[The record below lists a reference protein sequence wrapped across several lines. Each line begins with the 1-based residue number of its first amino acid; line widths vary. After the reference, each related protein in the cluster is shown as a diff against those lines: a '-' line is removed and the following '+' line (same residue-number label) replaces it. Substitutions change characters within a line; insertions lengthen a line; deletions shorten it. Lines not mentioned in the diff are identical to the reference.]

1 MANAV
6 SAFSFAGRISPVVA
20 GVTAALL
27 PAVAQ
32 AADAVLSVSASGML
46 LVAGIL
52 TGVLFW
58 ERRNR
63 QQREREWR
71 QLQTTREHLQSAL
84 WGSGDGVWDWDL
96 KSAVI
101 TRMGV
106 AEMLGYAAHEL
117 APTSSA
123 MFNLIH
129 PDDRERVLRSI
140 GGHLAGRRDN
150 FELEY
155 RVRTKQGDWCWVLDR
170 GRLLARDENG
180 APARFAGTT
189 RNITG
194 HKQIEQEL
202 QLSAT
207 VLDNM
212 AESVVIT
219 DTEFRILRVN
229 QAFTRHFGYQAMEVL
244 GAETSLFNSSQ
255 HETGFYQHVREQLAN
270 EGRWLGELW
279 QRLKDGSERL
289 MSLDLQSVTDQ
300 LTGTQ
305 CYVGVLADVTERRR
319 AENELRYL
327 ANYDFL
333 TGLPNRNQFQE
344 RLHQALQ
351 QPGAPA
357 FALLF
362 LDVDHFKHVNDTLGH
377 SHGDSLLQQV
387 ATRLRQSVEDDT
399 LVARLGGDE
408 FIVLLPGTVNQAEAL
423 AARIIAVFKDPFLLA
438 NQEIGVSPSIGISL
452 YPQHGIDAGNLLKFA
467 DIAMY
472 RAKHRGRGTWQVYEQ
487 DMDEPAARRLQ
498 LESALRRAL
507 ERDELELWFQ
517 PRWDLAENK
526 VTGFEALVRWQ
537 SSTLGAI
544 PPDEFIAIAEDS
556 GLIEAIGDWVLREAC
571 REAANWWQQGKPWRV
586 SVNLSARQLQRTDL
600 PERVSAMLRE
610 FGLKPQAL
618 ELELTETLLLSAPLH
633 HLPLQ
638 ALRAL
643 GVRLALDDFGTGYSA
658 FAYLRRYG
666 FDTLKIARDFVT
678 DMDSDASAVAIA
690 ATLIE
695 LGHKLG
701 MTVVAEGVEN
711 SVQRER
717 LRQLGCEEV
726 QGYFVGVPVPASEL
740 RRDLPEIIG

>member
-1 MANAV
+1 M
-6 SAFSFAGRISPVVA
+6 
-20 GVTAALL
+20 AALSV
-27 PAVAQ
+27 PPVH
-32 AADAVLSVSASGML
+32 AADAILHFSTSGML
-46 LVAGIL
+46 LLAGVL
-52 TGVLFW
+52 AGVLFW
-58 ERRNR
+58 ERRSR
-63 QQREREWR
+63 QQREREWQ

-84 WGSGDGVWDWDL
+84 WGSGDGVWDWNL
-96 KSAVI
+96 KTAVI
-101 TRMGV
+101 TRMGI
-106 AEMLGYAAHEL
+106 AEMLGYSAAEL
-117 APTSSA
+117 PATSSA

-155 RVRTKQGDWCWVLDR
+155 RVKTKRGEWCWVLDR

-180 APARFAGTT
+180 APLRFAGTT
-189 RNITG
+189 RNITD
-194 HKQIEQEL
+194 HKQIAQEL

-207 VLDNM
+207 VLEHM
-212 AESVVIT
+212 AESVIIT
-219 DTEFRILRVN
+219 DTAFRIVRVN
-229 QAFTRHFGYQAMEVL
+229 QAFSRHFGYRIDEVI
-244 GAETSLFNSSQ
+244 GADTALFNSAQ
-255 HETGFYQHVREQLAN
+255 HENHFYLELRQQLQRD
-270 EGRWLGELW
+270 GRWLGELW
-279 QRLKDGSERL
+279 QRLKNGSERL
-289 MSLDLQSVTDQ
+289 MSLDLQAVSDNF
-300 LTGTQ
+300 TGQ
-305 CYVGVLADVTERRR
+305 VCYVGVLADVTDRRR

-327 ANYDFL
+327 ANYDYL

-344 RLHQALQ
+344 RLQQALQ
-351 QPGAPA
+351 RPTPQP

-377 SHGDSLLQQV
+377 AHGDSLLQQV
-387 ATRLRQSVEDDT
+387 ASRLRQTVEDDA

-408 FIVLLPGTVNQAEAL
+408 FIVLLPGNMAQAEAL
-423 AARIIAVFKDPFLLA
+423 AARIIAVFRDPFMLPA
-438 NQEIGVSPSIGISL
+438 QEVGVSPSIGISL
-452 YPQHGIDAGNLLKFA
+452 YPQHGVDAGNLLKFA

-472 RAKHRGRGTWQVYEQ
+472 RAKHRGRGTWQVYEP
-487 DMDEPAARRLQ
+487 DMDEPSARRLQ

-517 PRWDLAENK
+517 PRWDLAANQ
-526 VTGFEALVRWQ
+526 VSGFEALVRWQ

-556 GLIEAIGDWVLREAC
+556 GLIDAIGDWVLREAC
-571 REAANWWQQGKPWRV
+571 REAAGWWQQGKHWRV
-586 SVNLSARQLQRTDL
+586 SVNLSARQLQRPDL
-600 PERVSAMLRE
+600 PERVSQILRE
-610 FGLKPQAL
+610 HGLKPQAL
-618 ELELTETLLLSAPLH
+618 ELELTESLLLSAPLH

-638 ALRAL
+638 ALRGL

-678 DMDSDASAVAIA
+678 DMDRDASAVAIT

-726 QGYFVGVPVPASEL
+726 QGYFVGVPVPASDL

>member
-1 MANAV
+1 
-6 SAFSFAGRISPVVA
+6 
-20 GVTAALL
+20 
-27 PAVAQ
+27 
-32 AADAVLSVSASGML
+32 
-46 LVAGIL
+46 
-52 TGVLFW
+52 
-58 ERRNR
+58 
-63 QQREREWR
+63 
-71 QLQTTREHLQSAL
+71 
-84 WGSGDGVWDWDL
+84 
-96 KSAVI
+96 
-101 TRMGV
+101 
-106 AEMLGYAAHEL
+106 
-117 APTSSA
+117 
-123 MFNLIH
+123 
-129 PDDRERVLRSI
+129 
-140 GGHLAGRRDN
+140 
-150 FELEY
+150 
-155 RVRTKQGDWCWVLDR
+155 
-170 GRLLARDENG
+170 
-180 APARFAGTT
+180 
-189 RNITG
+189 
-194 HKQIEQEL
+194 
-202 QLSAT
+202 
-207 VLDNM
+207 
-212 AESVVIT
+212 
-219 DTEFRILRVN
+219 
-229 QAFTRHFGYQAMEVL
+229 
-244 GAETSLFNSSQ
+244 
-255 HETGFYQHVREQLAN
+255 
-270 EGRWLGELW
+270 
-279 QRLKDGSERL
+279 
-289 MSLDLQSVTDQ
+289 
-300 LTGTQ
+300 
-305 CYVGVLADVTERRR
+305 
-319 AENELRYL
+319 
-327 ANYDFL
+327 
-333 TGLPNRNQFQE
+333 
-344 RLHQALQ
+344 
-351 QPGAPA
+351 
-357 FALLF
+357 
-362 LDVDHFKHVNDTLGH
+362 
-377 SHGDSLLQQV
+377 
-387 ATRLRQSVEDDT
+387 
-399 LVARLGGDE
+399 
-408 FIVLLPGTVNQAEAL
+408 VLLPGNINQAEAL

-452 YPQHGIDAGNLLKFA
+452 YPQHGIDASNLLKFA

-571 REAANWWQQGKPWRV
+571 REAASWQQQGKPWRV

-610 FGLKPQAL
+610 FGLKPQVL

-678 DMDSDASAVAIA
+678 DMDRDASAVAIA

>member
-1 MANAV
+1 M
-6 SAFSFAGRISPVVA
+6 SLSRIT
-20 GVTAALL
+20 GGLAALSV
-27 PAVAQ
+27 PTAQ
-32 AADAVLSVSASGML
+32 AADTVLSVSASGL
-46 LVAGIL
+46 LLIAGIL

-58 ERRNR
+58 ERRSR
-63 QQREREWR
+63 QQREREWQ

-84 WGSGDGVWDWDL
+84 WGSGDGVWDWNL
-96 KSAVI
+96 KTATI

-106 AEMLGYAAHEL
+106 AEMLGYPAAEL
-117 APTSSA
+117 APTSTAIYS
-123 MFNLIH
+123 LIH

-155 RVRTKQGDWCWVLDR
+155 RLRHKDGSWCWVLDR
-170 GRLLARDENG
+170 GRLVARDENG
-180 APARFAGTT
+180 APLRFAGTT
-189 RNITG
+189 KNITAR
-194 HKQIEQEL
+194 KQIEQEL

-207 VLDNM
+207 VLEHM

-219 DTEFRILRVN
+219 DTRFRIVRVN
-229 QAFTRHFGYQAMEVL
+229 QAFCRHFGYSADEVL
-244 GAETSLFNSSQ
+244 GADTALFNSSQ
-255 HETGFYQHVREQLAN
+255 HEHAVYHQLRDQL
-270 EGRWLGELW
+270 ERDGRWLGELW

-289 MSLDLQSVTDQ
+289 MSLDLQAVTDQ
-300 LTGTQ
+300 LTGQ
-305 CYVGVLADVTERRR
+305 DCYVGVMSDITERRR

-333 TGLPNRNQFQE
+333 TGLPNRKQFQE
-344 RLHQALQ
+344 RLQSALMQA
-351 QPGAPA
+351 GSPA

-377 SHGDSLLQQV
+377 GHGDHLLQQV
-387 ATRLRQSVEDDT
+387 ANRLRQCVADET

-408 FIVLLPGTVNQAEAL
+408 FIVLLPGQLNQAEAL
-423 AARIIAVFKDPFLLA
+423 AAHIVASFREPFMLA
-438 NQEIGVSPSIGISL
+438 EQEIGVSPSIGISL
-452 YPQHGIDAGNLLKFA
+452 YPQHGTDAGNLLKFA

-472 RAKHRGRGTWQVYEQ
+472 RAKHRGRGVWQIYER
-487 DMDEPAARRLQ
+487 DMDEPAVRRLQ

-517 PRWDLAENK
+517 PRWDLNENR

-556 GLIEAIGDWVLREAC
+556 GLIDAIGEWVLREAC
-571 REAANWWQQGKPWRV
+571 REAASWWRQGKPWRV
-586 SVNLSARQLQRTDL
+586 SVNLSARQLQRADL
-600 PERVSAMLRE
+600 PDRVSALLRE
-610 FGLKPQAL
+610 YGLKPAAL
-618 ELELTETLLLSAPLH
+618 ELELTESILLSAPLH

-638 ALRAL
+638 ALRGL

-678 DMDSDASAVAIA
+678 DMDRDASAVAIT

-726 QGYFVGVPVPASEL
+726 QGYFVGVPVPASDL
-740 RRDLPEIIG
+740 MRDLPEIIG

>member
-1 MANAV
+1 MCAV
-6 SAFSFAGRISPVVA
+6 
-20 GVTAALL
+20 GVLAALSAA
-27 PAVAQ
+27 PAQ
-32 AADAVLSVSASGML
+32 AADAVLTFSASGML
-46 LVAGIL
+46 LIAGVL
-52 TGVLFW
+52 AGVLFW
-58 ERRNR
+58 ERRSR
-63 QQREREWR
+63 QQREREWQ

-84 WGSGDGVWDWDL
+84 WGSGDGVWDWNL
-96 KSAVI
+96 KTAVI
-101 TRMGV
+101 TRMGI
-106 AEMLGYAAHEL
+106 AEMLGYSTGEL
-117 APTSSA
+117 PATSSA

-155 RVRTKQGDWCWVLDR
+155 RVKTKQGDWCWVLDR

-180 APARFAGTT
+180 APLRFAGTT

-194 HKQIEQEL
+194 HKQIAQEL

-207 VLDNM
+207 VLEHM
-212 AESVVIT
+212 AESVIIT
-219 DTEFRILRVN
+219 DTDFRIVRVN
-229 QAFTRHFGYQAMEVL
+229 QAFSRHFGYRVEEVI
-244 GAETSLFNSSQ
+244 GADTSLFNSAQ
-255 HETGFYQHVREQLAN
+255 HEGTFYQQLRQQLQQ

-279 QRLKDGSERL
+279 QRLKNGSERL
-289 MSLDLQSVTDQ
+289 MSLDLQAVSDKF
-300 LTGTQ
+300 TGQ
-305 CYVGVLADVTERRR
+305 VCYVGVLADVTDRRR

-327 ANYDFL
+327 ANYDYL

-344 RLHQALQ
+344 RLQQALQ
-351 QPGAPA
+351 RPTPQP

-377 SHGDSLLQQV
+377 AHGDSLLQQV
-387 ATRLRQSVEDDT
+387 ANRLRQTVEDDA

-408 FIVLLPGTVNQAEAL
+408 FIVLLPGTMAQAEAL
-423 AARIIAVFKDPFLLA
+423 AARIVAVFRDPFMLPA
-438 NQEIGVSPSIGISL
+438 QDVGVSPSIGISL
-452 YPQHGIDAGNLLKFA
+452 YPQHGVDAGNLLKFA

-487 DMDEPAARRLQ
+487 DMDEPSARRLQ

-517 PRWDLAENK
+517 PRWDLAANC
-526 VTGFEALVRWQ
+526 VSGFEALVRWQ

-556 GLIEAIGDWVLREAC
+556 GLIDAIGDWVLREAC
-571 REAANWWQQGKPWRV
+571 REAANWWQQGKHWRV
-586 SVNLSARQLQRTDL
+586 SVNLSARQLQRADL
-600 PERVSAMLRE
+600 PERVNQVLRE
-610 FGLKPQAL
+610 HGLKPQAL
-618 ELELTETLLLSAPLH
+618 ELELTESLLLSAPLH

-678 DMDSDASAVAIA
+678 DMDRDASAVAIA